1 MQCVVPQ
8 LPSFVS
14 INPRVT
20 TRIVGESI
28 TYRCDEHY
36 LIEGSGENR
45 LTAVCTSNGEWSR
58 RPPRCVGE
66 IEKCSKFFQLIVFL
80 LQMFMFIFYIVA
92 DNYVFKQLAYRNQA
106 FRQICFT
113 HLRRK
118 YFVFMYSLVVD

>member
-14 INPRVT
+14 INPLVT

-45 LTAVCTSNGEWSR
+45 LTSVCTNNGEWSR
-58 RPPRCVGE
+58 RPPRCIGE
-66 IEKCSKFFQLIVFL
+66 IKKCSKFFQLIVFCYRCL
-80 LQMFMFIFYIVA
+80 CLSFTLSQIIMFLNSWHIETRRLGE
-92 DNYVFKQLAYRNQA
+92 YVLRAYAGNA
-106 FRQICFT
+106 LF
-113 HLRRK
+113 L
-118 YFVFMYSLVVD
+118 